1 MGERTFERLNERAV
15 VWLERDDESC
25 MLKESEVIGKAEVSG
40 GSLVIVA
47 AYIRAAER
55 QQWLYV
61 ILITHVRVRKDN
73 VIRIGNHIAAA
84 GCEPAGEK
92 RSDEDERKRRTKKHT
107 DDGIWNSCLQIYA
120 RDSHSAPA
128 DKRKPQNFM
137 LIPARMLGL
146 VPGV

>member
-1 MGERTFERLNERAV
+1 MGERALERLNERAV
-15 VWLERDDESC
+15 VGLERDDEPC
-25 MLKESEVIGKAEVSG
+25 MLKESEVIGELEVSSG
-40 GSLVIVA
+40 GLVIVA
-47 AYIRAAER
+47 TGIGAAQTE
-55 QQWLYV
+55 QGLHM
-61 ILITHVRVRKDN
+61 ILITHVRVREDD
-73 VIRIGNHIAAA
+73 IIWIGNHIAVA

-107 DDGIWNSCLQIYA
+107 DDGIWNSYLQIYA
-120 RDSHSAPA
+120 RHSHSAPA